1 MIKEQKNNL
10 ELVKRELTPSK
21 AKESIN
27 GMIGKINQQLNQER
41 LEQFEKGVSGQTV
54 RSLEAQIAQLKVQ
67 QKELNDRISQAE
79 ELDCFVQFS
88 LKFELNLTK

>member
-10 ELVKRELTPSK
+10 EPVKREFTPSK

-41 LEQFEKGVSGQTV
+41 LEQFEKGISGQAV

-67 QKELNDRISQAE
+67 QRELNDRISQAE
-79 ELDCFVQFS
+79 ELGCDVQFS